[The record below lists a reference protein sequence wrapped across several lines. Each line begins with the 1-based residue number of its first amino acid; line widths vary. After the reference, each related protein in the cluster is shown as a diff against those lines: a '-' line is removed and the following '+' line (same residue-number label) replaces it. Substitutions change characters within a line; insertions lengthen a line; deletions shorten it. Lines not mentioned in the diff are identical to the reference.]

1 MKRFLALQRFFAMLH
16 ARNLEFVR
24 DRAAL
29 VWALMF
35 PALMIIGCAIIFS
48 GNSQRLLTIGYLGT
62 DAAAAQSLMP
72 GLPEGSIEWLAYEDL
87 SLASTRVRYHQLDLL
102 IDPRQQR
109 YWVNPESARGKIAEQ
124 LLRANGHTGWQ
135 SQSIEGRAVRYVD
148 WALPGILGMNMMF
161 ASLFGVGYVVVRY
174 RMNGV
179 LKRLRATPTNAF
191 EFLSSQIVS
200 RLILIML
207 ASTLIFIGCDWLLD
221 FLMLGSYLNLFLV
234 GVLGSMAM
242 ISLGL
247 VISSRTDSE
256 EFAGGMLNLCTW
268 PMMFLSEV
276 WFSLD
281 NAPAYVRTLAELL
294 PLTHLVAAAR
304 SIMLEGAGLVAIQ
317 HHLLILAITTVV
329 LTALASILFRWQRD

>member
-1 MKRFLALQRFFAMLH
+1 MKRFLAMLH

-29 VWALMF
+29 IWALMF
-35 PALMIIGCAIIFS
+35 PALMIIGCAVIFS
-48 GNSQRLLTIGYLGT
+48 GNGQRVLTVGYLGNNP
-62 DAAAAQSLMP
+62 AAAQALLP
-72 GLPEGSIEWLAYEDL
+72 TLPEDSIEWRAYSSDSALAI
-87 SLASTRVRYHQLDLL
+87 TRIRYHQLDLL
-102 IDPRQQR
+102 IDPESLR
-109 YWVNPESARGKIAEQ
+109 YWVNPQSSRGRISEQ
-124 LLRANGHTGWQ
+124 LLHSTALERQ
-135 SQSIEGRAVRYVD
+135 PIEGRAVRYVD

-191 EFLSSQIVS
+191 EFLSSQILS
-200 RLILIML
+200 RLLLIIV
-207 ASTLIFIGCDWLLD
+207 ASIIIFIGCDWALD
-221 FLMLGSYLNLFLV
+221 FLMLGSYLNLLLV
-234 GVLGSMAM
+234 GVLGGMAM

-281 NAPAYVRTLAELL
+281 NAPAYIRTLADAL
-294 PLTHLVAAAR
+294 PLTHLVSGMR
-304 SIMLEGAGLVAIQ
+304 KIMLEGAGLADIQ
-317 HHLLILAITTVV
+317 GHLIALLVTTVV
-329 LTALASILFRWQRD
+329 LMGLASWLFRWQRD